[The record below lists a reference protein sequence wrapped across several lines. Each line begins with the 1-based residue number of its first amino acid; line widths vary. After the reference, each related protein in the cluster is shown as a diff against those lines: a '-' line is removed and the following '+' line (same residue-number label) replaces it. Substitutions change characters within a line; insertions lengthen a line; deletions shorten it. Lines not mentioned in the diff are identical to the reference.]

1 VVKSKTYL
9 RSVMFAPLIILVL
22 VVLAVESKDSNG
34 VKVEIERSLGRISPF
49 QKIFPYQKISP
60 YQKVTRNK
68 RQIVAGERHSVGKKR
83 RKEKRKKKTNCKKKP
98 LQIKCVNKKFS
109 KRLKAMEGRMK
120 KYANKAKLGKVEK
133 LLSSRMDKISENL
146 TKNTN
151 SINSSKIKLEEVANS
166 LTALQSNMSSLWL
179 EGAES
184 VTPSNMSANGS
195 TILEQLNAT
204 RTELIRMRES
214 QLAISA
220 LVETQGQLLAE
231 QMAMLDLMEERLN
244 TTTVNSNVTVAQNIS
259 SSSNS
264 SLSIQ
269 NSMIAASPTPAAV
282 ASNSSSSSNN
292 NSNSSTVGSSA
303 PSINQT
309 VS

>member
-1 VVKSKTYL
+1 
-9 RSVMFAPLIILVL
+9 MFAPLIILVL

-282 ASNSSSSSNN
+282 ASNSSSNSN

-303 PSINQT
+303 PGANQT